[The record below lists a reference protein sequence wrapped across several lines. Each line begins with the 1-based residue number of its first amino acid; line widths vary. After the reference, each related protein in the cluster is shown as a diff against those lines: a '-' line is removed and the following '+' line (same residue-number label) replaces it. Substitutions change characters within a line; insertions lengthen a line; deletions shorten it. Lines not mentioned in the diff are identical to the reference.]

1 MALAVVC
8 SLVALHNDHGA
19 ACEGRAAPAS
29 VPALRAARDLELLR
43 RLPRTG
49 CGLRYASCVDRF
61 VSAPK
66 TLAQKGAYQHV
77 PKTAGSAVEAFLGLP
92 FSGHWSM
99 RLKHP
104 YLSGLPFF
112 TVLRHPIE
120 RIVSWYSFL
129 QTGEA
134 QNITSSA
141 AALLGTTPARPST
154 RRAPR
159 LTPFEFASSGEHS
172 VYEHGYLMSNHADDN
187 AWDKHQG
194 GSHRH
199 RRQLHD

>member
-61 VSAPK
+61 VAAPK

-99 RLKHP
+99 RLKLQETLRKHNDDGIRT
-104 YLSGLPFF
+104 LSAF
-112 TVLRHPIE
+112 R
-120 RIVSWYSFL
+120 
-129 QTGEA
+129 
-134 QNITSSA
+134 
-141 AALLGTTPARPST
+141 
-154 RRAPR
+154 
-159 LTPFEFASSGEHS
+159 
-172 VYEHGYLMSNHADDN
+172 
-187 AWDKHQG
+187 K
-194 GSHRH
+194 
-199 RRQLHD
+199 